1 MKRLFIFGLTILILL
16 FSLDSCQTPE
26 GGVVN
31 KVLSDFGLR
40 EKPEGYVSETDKVF
54 QKLSEIGNTEIKRL
68 NLENRQGEVKF
79 EQKGPRGEYYKEV
92 KIYEQFY
99 PLDVKPVS
107 HSGETGQ
114 SYVATI
120 QYSYKVYRSAPKTTR
135 VEAEN
140 ANADIPTDIQG
151 REIYRYTLGPGGV
164 WNGERGQKVKSS

>member
-1 MKRLFIFGLTILILL
+1 MKNLIIILVTIFISSILYL
-16 FSLDSCQTPE
+16 SCQTPE

-54 QKLSEIGNTEIKRL
+54 QRLSEIGNTEIKRL
-68 NLENRQGEVKF
+68 NQEGRKGEVKF

-92 KIYEQFY
+92 KVYEEY
-99 PLDVKPVS
+99 LPLDVNPVS

-120 QYSYKVYRSAPKTTR
+120 QYSYRVYRSAPKPTR
-135 VEAEN
+135 IEAQDSI
-140 ANADIPTDIQG
+140 ADIPTETKG
-151 REIYRYTLGPGGV
+151 TEIYKYILGPGGV
-164 WNGERGQKVKSS
+164 WNGERGQKVKGS